1 MSKPWKAH
9 ERRAAK
15 LLGGKRYWANSGE
28 AVDVESSAFVVQCKH
43 VKSCS
48 LAQLEILAVEAMRQG
63 DQKSKVGLVYIKRRA
78 GHGMETPA
86 LIVMTEAMFRAMSGP
101 VPLDGVT
108 RLMPPVC
115 DGAP

>member
-15 LLGGKRYWANSGE
+15 LLGGKRYWANSGA
-28 AVDVESSAFVVQCKH
+28 AVDVESAGYVVQCKH
-43 VKSCS
+43 VQSCS
-48 LAQLEILAVEAMRQG
+48 LAQLERLAIEVTRQG
-63 DQKSKVGLVYIKRRA
+63 DQKTKIGLVYIKRRA

-86 LIVMTEAMFRAMSGP
+86 LVVMTEAMFRAMSGP

-108 RLMPPVC
+108 SKRD
-115 DGAP
+115 DGDER